1 MRPAH
6 VLLLADN
13 SVCVF
18 DHRGARMPR
27 LEGAESRQ
35 QLRELAEGATVQRQV
50 GEEYVEV
57 SRWAL

>member
-1 MRPAH
+1 MNPAH

-50 GEEYVEV
+50 GDRYEPC
-57 SRWAL
+57 SRWSL